1 MVATSVGIV
10 LPSSYSQSQVAL
22 LWGCFVR
29 FLFVTAELRGP
40 TYLQTR
46 GLGGHSETN
55 MLGLKQQG
63 NSDSRTS
70 FSVSSSSTWQFTSM
84 MSIVW
89 GRMNMTGKAKIIL
102 VDGEITE
109 RDLMQKEEHQWSDK
123 LQSSHSDHA
132 DYCGSETQLLV
143 SFLFVFLCGTGERT
157 QRLHVCPASTL
168 LLSYISSQ
176 RLGFLTCRVKRIL
189 LISLGWSGSSWGVTC
204 VKFPHVLVEVAVY
217 CILLQDKNKY
227 SSIGNR
233 RQ

>member
-22 LWGCFVR
+22 LWGCFVVR

-70 FSVSSSSTWQFTSM
+70 FSVSSSSTWQFTSI

-143 SFLFVFLCGTGERT
+143 SFLSSFVVQGREPSKYSTTELHLQPETRFFNLQSEKDTAHFIRLIRIILRSHLCK
-157 QRLHVCPASTL
+157 VST
-168 LLSYISSQ
+168 
-176 RLGFLTCRVKRIL
+176 C
-189 LISLGWSGSSWGVTC
+189 LGWSCC
-204 VKFPHVLVEVAVY
+204 VL
-217 CILLQDKNKY
+217 Y
-227 SSIGNR
+227 SSS
-233 RQ
+233 RQE